1 MVPMYKINK
10 ILSEI
15 KKEGQDPDLMRERAV
30 VPSKI
35 LGKKTPDDKSPS
47 RGKASPSKLSEKS
60 PSRPQSKYASRP

>member
-10 ILSEI
+10 IIDEI

-35 LGKKTPDDKSPS
+35 LSKKTPDNRSPS